1 MQLINKKT
9 LLGMIPLSEKA
20 IYNMEKRGDFP
31 KRIALTHS
39 IVSETR
45 NHSIGA
51 GLLANFSNF
60 PDFHDPSRDR
70 AGKAAGSKNGG
81 RHGKLRS

>member
-39 IVSETR
+39 IINRLCKTLILLVLLHCNIWRYHEKY
-45 NHSIGA
+45 HS
-51 GLLANFSNF
+51 
-60 PDFHDPSRDR
+60 
-70 AGKAAGSKNGG
+70 
-81 RHGKLRS
+81 

>member
-31 KRIALTHS
+31 KRIALTS
-39 IVSETR
+39 R
-45 NHSIGA
+45 NVAWDLDEVTGWIESRKASGA
-51 GLLANFSNF
+51 QAKR
-60 PDFHDPSRDR
+60 P
-70 AGKAAGSKNGG
+70 GKAKVIAPVDPA
-81 RHGKLRS
+81 

>member
-31 KRIALTHS
+31 KRIALTS
-39 IVSETR
+39 RNVAWDLDEVTGWIESRKASGAQATR
-45 NHSIGA
+45 PGQTVVVA
-51 GLLANFSNF
+51 
-60 PDFHDPSRDR
+60 
-70 AGKAAGSKNGG
+70 
-81 RHGKLRS
+81 